1 MPQPT
6 SRPPAAQ
13 PREVHPPLKAFIV
26 NQYGKDSVPRV
37 GGLPTPEIGERDV
50 LVRIHAAGVNPLDNK
65 IVDSGALKPVVDRAF
80 DFDEASGALDYV
92 RTGRAEG
99 KVVLTMT

>member
-1 MPQPT
+1 M
-6 SRPPAAQ
+6 
-13 PREVHPPLKAFIV
+13 
-26 NQYGKDSVPRV
+26 
-37 GGLPTPEIGERDV
+37 
-50 LVRIHAAGVNPLDNK
+50 HAAGVNPLDNK